1 MEAAMLVRMRL
12 LLSLVLLFTALAFA
26 NDKKKNLLPTYV
38 LKARTVLVAVSPD
51 SGLAVTDPAANR
63 TAQEDV
69 EKAIMKW
76 GRLTPVMDAQTADL
90 IITVRKGHG
99 RVVEP
104 TINGGPV
111 NDRPV
116 VLEPTD
122 GGVRIGGRKGRPPD
136 LTGSPTG
143 GTQDPKPHPGVEMG
157 PSEDMFSVYQGGV
170 ERPLDRPPMWRYIA
184 RDALHSPSVP
194 AVAEFRKVIDEA
206 EKQQKGKP

>member
-1 MEAAMLVRMRL
+1 MEAVMFVRLRVVLAVILVFT
-12 LLSLVLLFTALAFA
+12 SLALA

-38 LKARTVLVAVSPD
+38 LKAHTVQVVVEPGAGIS
-51 SGLAVTDPAANR
+51 VTDPAANR

-76 GRLTPVMDAQTADL
+76 GWLTPVMDTQTADL

-99 RVVEP
+99 KLVEP

-143 GTQDPKPHPGVEMG
+143 GTQDPKPHPGVEM
-157 PSEDMFSVYQGGV
+157 
-170 ERPLDRPPMWRYIA
+170 
-184 RDALHSPSVP
+184 
-194 AVAEFRKVIDEA
+194 
-206 EKQQKGKP
+206 

>member
-12 LLSLVLLFTALAFA
+12 LLSLVLLLTALAFA

-38 LKARTVLVAVSPD
+38 LKARTVLGAVSRD
-51 SGLAVTDPAANR
+51 SGLPVTDPAANR

-76 GRLTPVMDAQTADL
+76 GRLTPVMDAQTADR

-122 GGVRIGGRKGRPPD
+122 GGVRIGGRKGRAPD
-136 LTGSPTG
+136 LTGSPTRR
-143 GTQDPKPHPGVEMG
+143 TQNPKTHPPVQIG
-157 PSEDMFSVYQGGV
+157 PPPRIFSLCPNRVA
-170 ERPLDRPPMWRYIA
+170 RPPPNTP
-184 RDALHSPSVP
+184 L
-194 AVAEFRKVIDEA
+194 
-206 EKQQKGKP
+206 